1 MKRNPNAEAVAQ
13 NPSVHSSKKVVKAVV
28 AQSTYSAAI
37 KESKIGDTN
46 KLSADDLSAIK
57 TIDARL
63 QELYYL
69 TDEEDIIG
77 FC

>member
-1 MKRNPNAEAVAQ
+1 MKRNPNAVAVAQ
-13 NPSVHSSKKVVKAVV
+13 NPSVHTSKKAIKAAV
-28 AQSTYSAAI
+28 AQSTYTAAV

-46 KLSADDLSAIK
+46 QLSADDLSAIK
-57 TIDARL
+57 NIDARL

-69 TDEEDIIG
+69 TDEEDVIG

>member
-1 MKRNPNAEAVAQ
+1 MKRNPNAVAVAN
-13 NPSVHSSKKVVKAVV
+13 NPSVHSSKKVVKAIVTN
-28 AQSTYSAAI
+28 STYTAAI

-57 TIDARL
+57 NIDARL

-69 TDEEDIIG
+69 TDEEDVIG

>member
-1 MKRNPNAEAVAQ
+1 MKRNPNAVAVAQ
-13 NPSVHSSKKVVKAVV
+13 NPSVHTSKKVIKAAV
-28 AQSTYSAAI
+28 AQSTYTATV

-46 KLSADDLSAIK
+46 QLSADDLSTIK
-57 TIDARL
+57 NIDARL

-69 TDEEDIIG
+69 TDEEDVIG

>member
-1 MKRNPNAEAVAQ
+1 MKRNLNAVAVAN

-28 AQSTYSAAI
+28 TNSTYTAAI

-57 TIDARL
+57 NIDARL

-69 TDEEDIIG
+69 TDEEDVIG